1 METIGEMPK
10 RDQFALEITDGRN
23 PGAWA
28 LRISELFRVGDEERV
43 AAALDTLHLRGVFR
57 WGDGSWR
64 EMLPNLEGRWSERV
78 YPPASGAAAE
88 PGVRT
93 PGASGR
99 GTAR

>member
-1 METIGEMPK
+1 METIEGGPK

-23 PGAWA
+23 PGAWG
-28 LRISELFRVGDEERV
+28 LRITDLFRVGDEKRV
-43 AAALDTLHLRGVFR
+43 ADALETLHLRGMFH
-57 WGDGSWR
+57 WGDGSKQ

-99 GTAR
+99 GAR